1 MNAGTFWSQFGKRQV
16 YVRKNFI
23 EFLVSFT
30 MSHSNGSVKAILYAL
45 AANLG
50 IALAKGVT
58 AWYTGSGAMLA
69 EAIHSFADSANQIL
83 LLVGLRRA
91 KQPVSEDHPLGYG
104 KAIYFWSFI
113 VALMLFSMGGIF
125 SIYEGVHKLSHP
137 EMPEAPWIALGVLA
151 VSILLES
158 GSLKGALSEVKKTQG
173 RRSFLKWFRQS
184 RQSELIVVV
193 GEDIAALLGLSLAFI
208 AVFATIL
215 TGNPFYDSLGTIAI
229 GVVLVIVAVTVG
241 IEVKSLLIGESADP
255 ETVSSMRDF
264 IAGRPEVAEVYKLI
278 TLQLG
283 TELMVS
289 AKVRMQEKAAALQ
302 LIEDINR
309 VEAAFRTSFPQV
321 RWLFVEPDLYD

>member
-1 MNAGTFWSQFGKRQV
+1 
-16 YVRKNFI
+16 
-23 EFLVSFT
+23 
-30 MSHSNGSVKAILYAL
+30 MSHTNGSVKAIFYAL

-50 IALAKGVT
+50 IALAKGFA

-69 EAIHSFADSANQIL
+69 EAIHSFADTANQIL

-91 KQPVSEDHPLGYG
+91 KQPVSEEHPLGFG

-125 SIYEGVHKLSHP
+125 SIYEGIHKLTHP
-137 EMPEAPWIALGVLA
+137 EMPEAPWLAVGVLTVA
-151 VSILLES
+151 ILLES
-158 GSLKGALSEVKKTQG
+158 ASLRAALSEVKKTQG
-173 RRSFLKWFRQS
+173 QRSFLKWFRQS

-193 GEDIAALLGLSLAFI
+193 GEDIAALLGLSLALV
-208 AVFATIL
+208 AVLATIL

-255 ETVSSMRDF
+255 ETVSSMQDF
-264 IAGRPEVAEVYKLI
+264 IAGRPEVAEVYKLT

-283 TELMVS
+283 SELMVS
-289 AKVRMQEKAAALQ
+289 AKVRMQEKAAALR

-309 VEAAFRTSFPQV
+309 VETAFKTDFPQV
-321 RWLFVEPDLYD
+321 RWLFVEPDLHD

>member
-1 MNAGTFWSQFGKRQV
+1 
-16 YVRKNFI
+16 
-23 EFLVSFT
+23 
-30 MSHSNGSVKAILYAL
+30 MSHTNGSIKAIFYAL

-50 IALAKGVT
+50 IALAKGFA
-58 AWYTGSGAMLA
+58 AWYTRSGAMLA

-83 LLVGLRRA
+83 LLVGLKRA
-91 KQPVSEDHPLGYG
+91 KRPVSEDHPLGYG

-125 SIYEGVHKLSHP
+125 SIYEGIHKLAHP
-137 EMPEAPWIALGVLA
+137 VMPEAPWLAVGVLA
-151 VSILLES
+151 VSIMLES
-158 GSLKGALSEVKKTQG
+158 GSLRAALSEVKKTQG
-173 RRSFLKWFRQS
+173 KRSFLKWFRQS

-193 GEDIAALLGLSLAFI
+193 GEDIAALLGLSLAFV
-208 AVFATIL
+208 AVLATIL
-215 TGNPFYDSLGTIAI
+215 TGNPLYDSLGTIAI
-229 GVVLVIVAVTVG
+229 GVVLVTVAVTVG

-289 AKVRMQEKAAALQ
+289 VKVRMQEEGAALK
-302 LIEDINR
+302 LIDDINR
-309 VEAAFRTSFPQV
+309 VEAAFKMSFPQA
-321 RWLFVEPDLYD
+321 RWIFVEPDVCD

>member
-1 MNAGTFWSQFGKRQV
+1 
-16 YVRKNFI
+16 
-23 EFLVSFT
+23 
-30 MSHSNGSVKAILYAL
+30 MSHTNGSVKAIFYAL

-50 IALAKGVT
+50 IALAKGFA

-69 EAIHSFADSANQIL
+69 EAIHSFADTANQIL

-91 KQPVSEDHPLGYG
+91 KQPVSEEHPLGFG

-125 SIYEGVHKLSHP
+125 SIYEGIHKLTHP
-137 EMPEAPWIALGVLA
+137 EMPEAPWLAVGVLTVA
-151 VSILLES
+151 ILLES
-158 GSLKGALSEVKKTQG
+158 ASLRAALSEVKKTQG
-173 RRSFLKWFRQS
+173 QRSFLKWFRQS

-193 GEDIAALLGLSLAFI
+193 GEDIAALLGLSLALV
-208 AVFATIL
+208 AVLATIL
-215 TGNPFYDSLGTIAI
+215 TGNPLYDSLGTIAI

-255 ETVSSMRDF
+255 ETVSSMQDF
-264 IAGRPEVAEVYKLI
+264 IAGRPEVAEVYKLT

-283 TELMVS
+283 SELMVS
-289 AKVRMQEKAAALQ
+289 AKVRMQEKAAALR

-309 VEAAFRTSFPQV
+309 VETAFKTDFPQV
-321 RWLFVEPDLYD
+321 RWLFVEPDLHD

>member
-1 MNAGTFWSQFGKRQV
+1 MLLRIEIPFGESAGNLQ
-16 YVRKNFI
+16 
-23 EFLVSFT
+23 FLVLLT
-30 MSHSNGSVKAILYAL
+30 MSHTNGSIKAILYAL

-50 IALAKGVT
+50 IALAKGFA
-58 AWYTGSGAMLA
+58 AWYTSSGAMLA

-83 LLVGLRRA
+83 LLVGLRGA
-91 KQPVSEDHPLGYG
+91 MQPVSEDHPLGFG

-137 EMPEAPWIALGVLA
+137 EMPQSPWLAVGVLA

-158 GSLKGALSEVKKTQG
+158 GSLKAALSEVKKTRG
-173 RRSFLKWFRQS
+173 KRSLLKWFRQS

-193 GEDIAALLGLSLAFI
+193 GEDIAALLGLSLALV
-208 AVFATIL
+208 AVLATIL
-215 TGNPFYDSLGTIAI
+215 TGNPLYDSLGTIAI

-255 ETVSSMRDF
+255 ETVSSMRNF

-289 AKVRMQEKAAALQ
+289 VKVRMQEKEAALQ
-302 LIEDINR
+302 LLEDINR
-309 VEAAFRTSFPQV
+309 VEAALRTSFPQV
-321 RWLFVEPDLYD
+321 RWLFVEPDVHD

>member
-1 MNAGTFWSQFGKRQV
+1 MAHTND
-16 YVRKNFI
+16 
-23 EFLVSFT
+23 
-30 MSHSNGSVKAILYAL
+30 SVKAVLYAL

-50 IALAKGVT
+50 IALAKGIA
-58 AWYTGSGAMLA
+58 AWYTRSGAMLA

-83 LLVGLRRA
+83 LLVGLKRA
-91 KQPVSEDHPLGYG
+91 KQPVSDDHPLGYG

-125 SIYEGVHKLSHP
+125 SIYEGIHKLSHP
-137 EMPEAPWIALGVLA
+137 EMPEAPWLAVGVLA
-151 VSILLES
+151 VSLLLES
-158 GSLKGALSEVKKTQG
+158 GSLRAALSEVRKTQG
-173 RRSFLKWFRQS
+173 KRSFLKWFRQS

-193 GEDIAALLGLSLAFI
+193 GEDIAALCGLSLALV
-208 AVFATIL
+208 AVLATIL
-215 TGNPFYDSLGTIAI
+215 IGNPLYDSLGTIAI

-241 IEVKSLLIGESADP
+241 LEVKSLLIGESADP

-264 IAGRPEVAEVYKLI
+264 IAERPEVSEVYKLI

-289 AKVRMQEKAAALQ
+289 AKVRMQEKNAALQ

-309 VEAAFRTSFPQV
+309 VEAAFRASFPQA
-321 RWLFVEPDLYD
+321 RWLFVEPDVHD

>member
-1 MNAGTFWSQFGKRQV
+1 
-16 YVRKNFI
+16 
-23 EFLVSFT
+23 
-30 MSHSNGSVKAILYAL
+30 MSHTNGSVKAILYAL

-50 IALAKGVT
+50 IALAKGFA

-125 SIYEGVHKLSHP
+125 SIYEGIHKLSHP
-137 EMPEAPWIALGVLA
+137 EMPEAPWLAVGVLA

-158 GSLKGALSEVKKTQG
+158 GSLRAALSEVRKTQG
-173 RRSFLKWFRQS
+173 KRSFLKWFRQS

-193 GEDIAALLGLSLAFI
+193 GEDIAALLGLSLALV
-208 AVFATIL
+208 AVLATIL
-215 TGNPFYDSLGTIAI
+215 TGNPLYDSLGTIAI

-289 AKVRMQEKAAALQ
+289 AKVRMQEKDAALQ

-309 VEAAFRTSFPQV
+309 VEAAFKTSFPQV
-321 RWLFVEPDLYD
+321 RWLFVEPDVHD